1 MIRGNAPFFMKKR
14 FLIPLI
20 AALALPSAL
29 NANVDKETAE
39 FCLKASDFAGC
50 VETMKRGLDTKRLND
65 VEDGLRTWTRDTGT
79 EVKMRTKSVKAVQL
93 GKSYGRYL
101 EWFYT
106 RGVIEG
112 SFYNWFTERTTNN
125 QPARSWKVEAD
136 CIDYTV
142 DWKGEASGWIS
153 VKNPDQYVGSQLMDP
168 AREAKNV
175 LDEFCPQMDRLV
187 SEAIERDKIK
197 AIEDA
202 KKEKDKK
209 DKESVRSKEKSKK
222 TKLKK
227 KIRTLWIRRKKKS

>member
-1 MIRGNAPFFMKKR
+1 MKR
-14 FLIPLI
+14 LLLPLL
-20 AALALPSAL
+20 AALALPTACSNVEVSDKTV
-29 NANVDKETAE
+29 NAEIDKETAD

-50 VETMKRGLDTKRLND
+50 VETMKRGLDTKRMND

-79 EVKMRTKSVKAVQL
+79 KVRMRTKSVKAVQL
-93 GKSYGRYL
+93 GKPYGRYL

-112 SFYNWFTERTTNN
+112 SFYNWFTGTTTNN

-153 VKNPDQYVGSQLMDP
+153 VKNPDQYVGNQLMDP

-209 DKESVRSKEKSKK
+209 K
-222 TKLKK
+222 TSSGPVKVNCNSPVWKNK
-227 KIRTLWIRRKKKS
+227 PRCN

>member
-1 MIRGNAPFFMKKR
+1 MKR
-14 FLIPLI
+14 FLLPLL
-20 AALALPSAL
+20 AALALPTSCSNVEVSDKTV
-29 NANVDKETAE
+29 NAEIDKETAD

-50 VETMKRGLDTKRLND
+50 VETMKRGLDTKRMND

-79 EVKMRTKSVKAVQL
+79 KVRMRTKSVKAVQL
-93 GKSYGRYL
+93 GKPYGRYL

-112 SFYNWFTERTTNN
+112 SFYNWLIDRTTNN
-125 QPARSWKVEAD
+125 IPARSWKVEAD

-142 DWKGEASGWIS
+142 NWQADSGGWMN
-153 VKNPDQYVGSQLMDP
+153 VRNPDQYVGNQIMDP

-187 SEAIERDKIK
+187 SEAIERDKIN

-209 DKESVRSKEKSKK
+209 K
-222 TKLKK
+222 TSSGPVKVNCSSDVWKNK
-227 KIRTLWIRRKKKS
+227 PRCN

>member
-1 MIRGNAPFFMKKR
+1 MKR
-14 FLIPLI
+14 LILPLL
-20 AALALPSAL
+20 AALALPFAV
-29 NANVDKETAE
+29 NAEIDKETAE

-50 VETMKRGLDTKRLND
+50 VETMKRGLDTKRMND

-79 EVKMRTKSVKAVQL
+79 KVRMRTKSVKAVQL
-93 GKSYGRYL
+93 GKPYGRYL

-153 VKNPDQYVGSQLMDP
+153 VKNPDQYVGNQLMDP

-187 SEAIERDKIK
+187 AEAIERDKIK

-209 DKESVRSKEKSKK
+209 DKKDKKK
-222 TKLKK
+222 TSSGPVKVNCNSAVWKNK
-227 KIRTLWIRRKKKS
+227 PRCN

>member
-1 MIRGNAPFFMKKR
+1 MKR
-14 FLIPLI
+14 LLLPLL
-20 AALALPSAL
+20 AALALPTACSNVEVSDKTV
-29 NANVDKETAE
+29 NAQIDKETAD

-50 VETMKRGLDTKRLND
+50 VETMKRGLDTKRMND

-79 EVKMRTKSVKAVQL
+79 KVRMRTKSVKAVQL
-93 GKSYGRYL
+93 GKPYGRYL

-112 SFYNWFTERTTNN
+112 SFYNWFTGTTTNN

-153 VKNPDQYVGSQLMDP
+153 VKNPDQYVGNQLMDP

-209 DKESVRSKEKSKK
+209 K
-222 TKLKK
+222 TSSGPVKVNCNSPVWKNK
-227 KIRTLWIRRKKKS
+227 PRCN